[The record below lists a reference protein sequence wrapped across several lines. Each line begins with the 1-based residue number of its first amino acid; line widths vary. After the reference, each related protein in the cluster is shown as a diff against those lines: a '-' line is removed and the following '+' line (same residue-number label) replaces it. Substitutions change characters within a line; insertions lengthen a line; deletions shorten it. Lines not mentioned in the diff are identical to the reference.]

1 MLKPPVF
8 FSTQGKRKDIDV
20 KLETIR
26 KINDLLDRI
35 TELERQRAALD
46 NEQDGIEAMRE
57 SLDTSIADLEAERLE
72 LLDT

>member
-1 MLKPPVF
+1 MKPPVF

-35 TELERQRAALD
+35 ADLERQREALD
-46 NEQDGIEAMRE
+46 NESDGIEATRE
-57 SLDTSIADLEAERLE
+57 RLDCSIADLEAERLE